1 MPNSGNVNGKDV
13 SSFENSC
20 VVENEKRSPNSL
32 LELDDKESDVKI
44 NKHHSSGIFQLM
56 LKIVCNTNFG

>member
-13 SSFENSC
+13 SSCENSC

-32 LELDDKESDVKI
+32 LELDDKESDMKI
-44 NKHHSSGIFQLM
+44 NKHQSSGIF
-56 LKIVCNTNFG
+56 